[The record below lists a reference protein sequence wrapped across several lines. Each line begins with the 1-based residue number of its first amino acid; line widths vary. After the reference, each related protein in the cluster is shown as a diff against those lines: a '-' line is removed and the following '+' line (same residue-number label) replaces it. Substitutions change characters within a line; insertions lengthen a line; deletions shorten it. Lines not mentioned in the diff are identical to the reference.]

1 MRADIEILGAGR
13 HEPGRLVHSSAYDAR
28 YAKDA
33 GWTERATGVRE
44 RRFVAAGE
52 TASGM
57 AESAARIALERAGL
71 QASDLCAVI
80 GACGVMEQ
88 PIPGTSVLVHRRL
101 GLGAT
106 GVPAFDVNATCLSFL
121 CALQIVA
128 LHIAAGLWSRVLI
141 FSSDVASA
149 ALADDD
155 STTAPLFGD
164 GAAAFV
170 IGKASPASKSKLHAW
185 KHATYS
191 ESAESSWLGAGG
203 SRLPARDLDALL
215 AESVFKMDG
224 ARAYRTAAAH
234 ITPFLASLMDD
245 AGMSLDAIN
254 LVAPHQASGHALTL
268 MKQRLGLDD
277 GRVME
282 ILPEAGNQVAASMP
296 SALACAIERGR
307 LHRGDNVLLIGTGAG
322 VSLGGAVLTY

>member
-1 MRADIEILGAGR
+1 MRADIQILGAGR
-13 HEPGRLVHSSAYDAR
+13 HEPGRLVRSDAYDAR
-28 YAKDA
+28 YAKEA
-33 GWTERATGVRE
+33 GWTHRATGVRE

-52 TASGM
+52 TASSM
-57 AESAARIALERAGL
+57 AEAAARIALDRAGV
-71 QASDLCAVI
+71 APSDLCAII

-101 GLGAT
+101 GLGPS

-121 CALQIVA
+121 CALHTAA
-128 LHIAAGLWSRVLI
+128 LYIAAGLWSRVLI

-149 ALADDD
+149 ALAEDDP
-155 STTAPLFGD
+155 TTAPLFGD

-170 IGKASPASKSKLHAW
+170 IGKAAPGSPSALHAW

-191 ESAESSWLGAGG
+191 ESADSSWLGAGG
-203 SRLPARDLDALL
+203 SRLPARDLEALL
-215 AESVFKMDG
+215 AESTFKMDG

-234 ITPFLASLMDD
+234 ITPFLASLLSD
-245 AGMSLDAIN
+245 AGMTLDQID
-254 LVAPHQASGHALTL
+254 LVAPHQASGHALAL

-296 SALACAIERGR
+296 SALVCAIERGR
-307 LHRGDNVLLIGTGAG
+307 VQRGDNVLLIGTGAG